1 MPNKFQ
7 QTKSIASDSVDLPVP
22 DQEARLH
29 SEKITT
35 HIRQKIENGGGKISF
50 AEYMETALYAP
61 GLGYYCAGLQKFGE
75 SGDFITAPE
84 ISPLFSR
91 CLANQCR
98 QVLSTLDTPKILEF
112 GAGSGIMAADIL
124 CELERLNCLPD
135 HYMILELSA
144 ELQQRQRQTIEKH
157 APHLLG
163 RVQWIH
169 HWPEK
174 PFNGIVLANEVLD
187 AMPVRRIHWQDNRII
202 EKMVCWQEGSFNWC
216 DGNEINPKHLTFK
229 HTTDYTSEYNEALD
243 SWIKQAGDSLQNGMI
258 LAIDYGYSRQEY
270 YHPQR
275 NDGTLMCYY
284 QHHGHSNPL
293 ILTGLQDITAHVDFT
308 AVAEAAI
315 NADLNVAG
323 YTSQAFFLLANG
335 LTEMAE
341 ATYPEKVSAQLQL
354 SQQIKKLTMP
364 DAMGET
370 FKVIALT
377 RNIDHPLTGFMM
389 QDYRERL

>member
-1 MPNKFQ
+1 MSNKLQ
-7 QTKSIASDSVDLPVP
+7 QTTPPLPDSIDLPIP
-22 DQEARLH
+22 NQEARLH
-29 SEKITT
+29 CEKVTA
-35 HIRQKIENGGGKISF
+35 HIRQKIEASGGKISF
-50 AEYMETALYAP
+50 AEYMESALYAP
-61 GLGYYCAGLQKFGE
+61 GLGYYCAGLQKFGAR
-75 SGDFITAPE
+75 GDFITAPE

-91 CLANQCR
+91 CLAHQC
-98 QVLSTLDTPKILEF
+98 QQILSTLDEPQILEF

-157 APHLLG
+157 ATHLLE
-163 RVQWIH
+163 RVRWIH
-169 HWPEK
+169 HWPKE
-174 PFNGIVLANEVLD
+174 PFNGVVLANEVLD
-187 AMPVRRIHWQDNRII
+187 AMPVRRIQWQDNKII
-202 EKMVCWQEGSFNWC
+202 EKRVCWQNDAFSWC
-216 DGNEINPKHLTFK
+216 DGDQIHPEHLTFQ
-229 HTTDYTSEYNEALD
+229 HVTGYTSEYNEALG
-243 SWIKQAGDSLQNGMI
+243 SWIKQAGDSLRSGMI

-270 YHPQR
+270 YHPLR
-275 NDGTLMCYY
+275 CDGTLMCYY
-284 QHHGHSNPL
+284 QHRGHSNPF

-315 NADLNVAG
+315 KADLNVSG

-335 LTEMAE
+335 LTEIAE
-341 ATYPEKVSAQLQL
+341 ATCPEKVSAQVQL

-377 RNIDHPLTGFMM
+377 RNIDNPLTGFMM